1 MSKVLMY
8 VGCCNGFL
16 PYVKSPAGKGIAAFE
31 VDTGTGVARPLGMTE
46 GIDNP
51 TFVAVSPDGKSLTA
65 VSEYAGDKEGLLTAY
80 AVDRATGGLRLLN
93 RVSSA
98 GATPAHLDYDAT
110 GGFVGAANYH
120 DAAPPAETG
129 VSLIVLRRG
138 DDGALSERVGVATH
152 AGSGPDIPRQ
162 DRSHAHCVRWTPDNR
177 FLAVADLGIDKLVVY
192 RFDAATGAI
201 ARHGDVAMPAGAGP
215 RHFAFHPNGRNAYVV
230 DELDSTVVSLSFDA
244 ANGSFKQIGVASTL
258 PSDWSGE
265 NSCSAIQFAPG
276 TTYLFAGNRGH
287 NSVARFKIDG
297 DGVAQFAG
305 TTSSGGSWPRD
316 FAFDP
321 TGTLLAVANQ
331 EGNVVALLR
340 HKDGKLSPLGEI
352 ATGTPT
358 GIAFHPQV
366 Q

>member
-31 VDTGTGVARPLGMTE
+31 VDTGTGAATPLGVTE

-51 TFVAVSPDGKSLTA
+51 TFVAVAPDGKSLTA
-65 VSEYAGDKEGLLTAY
+65 VSEYAGDKEGALTAY
-80 AVDRATGGLRLLN
+80 AIDRATGGLRLLN
-93 RVSSA
+93 RVSSG

-110 GGFVGAANYH
+110 GGFVAAINYH
-120 DAAPPAETG
+120 DTAPPAETG
-129 VSLIVLRRG
+129 VSLVVLRRG
-138 DDGALSERVGVATH
+138 ADGTLGERVGTATH
-152 AGSGPDIPRQ
+152 TGSGPDTSRQ

-177 FLAVADLGIDKLVVY
+177 FLVVADLGIDKLVIY
-192 RFDAATGAI
+192 RFDPATGAI
-201 ARHGDVAMPAGAGP
+201 ARHGDAAVPAGAGP
-215 RHFAFHPNGRNAYVV
+215 RHFAFHPNGRFAYVV

-244 ANGSFKQIGVASTL
+244 TNGSFGQIGVASTL
-258 PSDWSGE
+258 PSGWSGE
-265 NSCSAIQFAPG
+265 NFCSAIQFAPG
-276 TTYLFAGNRGH
+276 TMHLFAGNRGH
-287 NSVARFKIDG
+287 DSVARLRIGD
-297 DGVAQFAG
+297 DGVARFAG
-305 TTSSGGSWPRD
+305 TFPSGGHWPRD

-321 TGTLLAVANQ
+321 TGALLAVANQ

-340 HKDGKLSPLGEI
+340 HKDGELTPLGEI

-366 Q
+366 R